1 MFLQDCKLSVQ
12 QQGSEFV
19 LNDGFDVIFSLLQ
32 EYHKSATT
40 DMKQLGE
47 HNGVRGYN
55 EGEPQPSE
63 ISYNFLLGP
72 TCVGLPSLGQM
83 SLSVRCARARDE
95 TLLLL
100 LGAPNPSEAS
110 LQKLLEAY
118 NCISGPTL
126 QNQS

>member
-55 EGEPQPSE
+55 TMKVNLNPPKSLTIFCGDKRAS
-63 ISYNFLLGP
+63 FLWDCRLWVWCDVGAVCPGP
-72 TCVGLPSLGQM
+72 GRNS
-83 SLSVRCARARDE
+83 S
-95 TLLLL
+95 
-100 LGAPNPSEAS
+100 AS
-110 LQKLLEAY
+110 PR
-118 NCISGPTL
+118 S
-126 QNQS
+126 S